1 MPVIL
6 GILKAFNCLE
16 CGCFLQVLEPSFN
29 CKLPEIG
36 NSLCVLLKM
45 VFEAFPVD
53 APDTHQDVKPL
64 HQKVEELI
72 QKQLTTV
79 TANQTQPPLEPSVL
93 NVLISFTLNILK
105 TLVAGNKQYVD
116 KLMMY
121 LVRVFQR
128 LAREMA
134 TASTQIVRQV
144 GIFKCSSGQQIL
156 IQLQQFMKNAVLF
169 LCGNE
174 CTWI

>member
-1 MPVIL
+1 
-6 GILKAFNCLE
+6 
-16 CGCFLQVLEPSFN
+16 LQVLEPSFN

-36 NSLCVLLKM
+36 NSLCALLKM

-53 APDTHQDVKPL
+53 APDTHQDVKLL

-79 TANQTQPPLEPSVL
+79 TANQPQPALEPSNA

-105 TLVAGNKQYVD
+105 TLVSGTKQYID
-116 KLMMY
+116 KFMMY

-134 TASTQIVRQV
+134 TTSAQLARQV
-144 GIFKCSSGQQIL
+144 RICRCSSGQQNSVARIYL
-156 IQLQQFMKNAVLF
+156 ENVL
-169 LCGNE
+169 L
-174 CTWI
+174 

>member
-1 MPVIL
+1 M
-6 GILKAFNCLE
+6 
-16 CGCFLQVLEPSFN
+16 
-29 CKLPEIG
+29 
-36 NSLCVLLKM
+36 
-45 VFEAFPVD
+45 D
-53 APDTHQDVKPL
+53 APDIHQDVRLL

-79 TANQTQPPLEPSVL
+79 TANQTQPPLEASVL

-116 KLMMY
+116 KFMSY

-134 TASTQIVRQV
+134 TTSAQIARQV
-144 GIFKCSSGQQIL
+144 EILKFSSGQQNS
-156 IQLQQFMKNAVLF
+156 IQF
-169 LCGNE
+169 LNFCRIVN
-174 CTWI
+174 CFYACA

>member
-1 MPVIL
+1 M
-6 GILKAFNCLE
+6 
-16 CGCFLQVLEPSFN
+16 
-29 CKLPEIG
+29 
-36 NSLCVLLKM
+36 
-45 VFEAFPVD
+45 D
-53 APDTHQDVKPL
+53 APDTHQDVKLL

-79 TANQTQPPLEPSVL
+79 TANQTQPPLEVSVL

-134 TASTQIVRQV
+134 TTSAQIARQV
-144 GIFKCSSGQQIL
+144 EILKCSSGQRNS
-156 IQLQQFMKNAVLF
+156 IQLPEL
-169 LCGNE
+169 
-174 CTWI
+174 